1 MTKHFASLLE
11 GYENQANNKVVKG
24 VLYNLMKEYA
34 YSYLPGYVCYDM
46 DMYVALYKCAN
57 TSQERKI
64 ALERML
70 GIMGDDAFQTYKE
83 LLQDFKEFISL
94 KKILKDE
101 DKQDFDI
108 ICLEALE
115 VFKKNLKWLQES
127 AKCGHPDV
135 SIDETKGELK
145 EVAKIIISTGM
156 SDLESYQEALE
167 VLKEWFISREYV
179 SRLFSNRKS
188 P

>member
-34 YSYLPGYVCYDM
+34 YSYQHGYVCYDM

-64 ALERML
+64 ALEHML
-70 GIMGDDAFQTYKE
+70 GIMGDDAFQTNKE

-108 ICLEALE
+108 ICLEALD
-115 VFKKNLKWLQES
+115 VFKKNLKWSQEL
-127 AKCGHPDV
+127 AKCGQADFYPDV
-135 SIDETKGELK
+135 PISETKGELK
-145 EVAKIIISTGM
+145 EIAELIISIGM
-156 SDLESYQEALE
+156 SDMVSHQEALK
-167 VLKEWFISREYV
+167 VLKE
-179 SRLFSNRKS
+179 
-188 P
+188 